1 MSASSSEGKTPKFNI
16 VSPITGKAYMAA
28 AHKLCLKDYPLIVPL
43 FINGIAPMEI
53 MEHELPLFRRSLLAR
68 KAGRYKDEKGKIAEV
83 HQPVSNFRDQLIRE
97 TLRDHSEVC
106 QGDEDAALEL
116 LFPSSGKKTRD
127 VKRANIE
134 MQVQTLLQSLM
145 QLYPTEEVV
154 LAMSLDEDLRAA
166 QEVNDLIAWTIA
178 FEKFC
183 ISNHGNRFFN
193 VREAEQ
199 ALKMVKMRGYD
210 TPNYV
215 KVFKQTASEARICG
229 STQSEEDVVSQFFL
243 NLNQASDAFYRYEF
257 RYLDTSDSL
266 SAFISKPLQAA
277 LDHCM
282 AFHNAT
288 ILTAQARK
296 RTGSDR
302 DSSST
307 TITSVAE
314 LERFKPTKN
323 SVNISHAVFTTL
335 QKDFKKRRIADANAN
350 QAERAAGAAAKKAKL
365 DKPTAK
371 PVSKGENDPEAKKKS
386 KVCFRF
392 RSNKGCPFGDD
403 CLYEHVA

>member
-1 MSASSSEGKTPKFNI
+1 MLLLHIIAFTLDLFIEQSPLAFNQMSAASSSEGKTPKFTI

-43 FINGIAPMEI
+43 FMNGIAPMEI

-83 HQPVSNFRDQLIRE
+83 HQSVSNFREQLIRE

-134 MQVQTLLQSLM
+134 MQVQALLQSLM

-178 FEKFC
+178 FKKFC
-183 ISNHGNRFFN
+183 ISNHGNKFFN

-199 ALKMVKMRGYD
+199 ALKIVKMRGYD

-215 KVFKQTASEARICG
+215 KVFKK
-229 STQSEEDVVSQFFL
+229 
-243 NLNQASDAFYRYEF
+243 
-257 RYLDTSDSL
+257 TS
-266 SAFISKPLQAA
+266 
-277 LDHCM
+277 
-282 AFHNAT
+282 
-288 ILTAQARK
+288 
-296 RTGSDR
+296 
-302 DSSST
+302 
-307 TITSVAE
+307 
-314 LERFKPTKN
+314 
-323 SVNISHAVFTTL
+323 
-335 QKDFKKRRIADANAN
+335 
-350 QAERAAGAAAKKAKL
+350 
-365 DKPTAK
+365 
-371 PVSKGENDPEAKKKS
+371 
-386 KVCFRF
+386 
-392 RSNKGCPFGDD
+392 
-403 CLYEHVA
+403 